1 MIKST
6 MNEVREIGEREER
19 LERKGQIVKSGVW
32 EFACGTRR
40 EGGERERERE
50 REVENLKC

>member
-1 MIKST
+1 MIKSI
-6 MNEVREIGEREER
+6 MNEVREIGERQER

-40 EGGERERERE
+40 EGVERERERE
-50 REVENLKC
+50 RLKT